1 MRGCITI
8 CRRELAGLFLS
19 PLAWI
24 LLLVTLLLN
33 GFFFQLYVTA
43 SGGNV
48 VLALETALGGGSVF
62 WVLMVVLTPLIT
74 MRMVSE
80 EARDGTLEY
89 LLTAPVSDAA
99 VITGKFLA
107 ATAFMAVLWFSVP
120 LYGWVVASLGVDP
133 DWGHVW
139 GGYIGAVLSSG
150 LFVAIG
156 LLASSSTRTPLLAA
170 FLAFVANLVWL
181 LLPQLGQLM
190 MAELLPL
197 VSSIV
202 GSDLDGAV
210 LIRSVLEKMDV
221 VRHLQHS
228 FQRGVF
234 DTAEIVFFV
243 TWTGFFLFLS
253 VRMLE
258 AKRWRG

>member
-1 MRGCITI
+1 MRGCVTI

-33 GFFFQLYVTA
+33 GLFFQFYVSA
-43 SGGNV
+43 SNGDV
-48 VLALETALGGGSVF
+48 VLALETALGGGAIF
-62 WVLMVVLTPLIT
+62 WAFMVVLTPLIT

-80 EARDGTLEY
+80 EARDGTLEF

-99 VITGKFLA
+99 VIVGKFLA
-107 ATAFMAVLWFSVP
+107 ATTFMAVLWISVP
-120 LYGWVVASLGVDP
+120 MYGWVVASLGVDP

-139 GGYIGAVLSSG
+139 GGYIGAVLTSG

-156 LLASSSTRTPLLAA
+156 LLASTSTQTPLLAA

-181 LLPQLGQLM
+181 MLPLLAQLM
-190 MAELLPL
+190 MAEILPL
-197 VSSIV
+197 VSGIA
-202 GSDLDGAV
+202 GSEVAV
-210 LIRSVLEKMDV
+210 ELINRSLEMMDV

-228 FQRGVF
+228 FQRGMF
-234 DTAEIVFFV
+234 DGAEIVFFL
-243 TWTGFFLFLS
+243 TWTSFFLFLS
-253 VRMLE
+253 IRLLE